1 MARCTALFSWIVLGA
16 AMALAQIPPTASAS
30 GTPKFNVASIKVVDR
45 NSLGRGGGGRAAG
58 GPGTSDPGRFS
69 YPAATML
76 GLLMKAF
83 GVESGQVFG
92 AAVQPRVGA
101 DFYEVT
107 ATMPPDTTEAQFQT
121 MLQNLLAERF
131 HLVVHHEIRNFPA
144 YELVV
149 DKGGPKLKER
159 ASRSDDGP
167 KTANPMN
174 VNFQSANAGNIT
186 LKDQTIED
194 LAERLGMT
202 LLTVERIQTQN
213 MNLPAPRVVDKT
225 GLTGKYTFS
234 LDFTPPGFAPG
245 PDSPTDLPDFYV
257 ALREK
262 LGLRLNKT
270 AGVPVDVIVVDSVDK
285 LPVAN

>member
-1 MARCTALFSWIVLGA
+1 
-16 AMALAQIPPTASAS
+16 MALAQIPPTASAS